1 MMAPFHSHANS
12 ALLHR
17 GSILERAQDNVLVIH
32 SESKRMVS
40 KQRGAIALP
49 YSNV

>member
-1 MMAPFHSHANS
+1 MTAPFHSHANS
-12 ALLHR
+12 ALLK
-17 GSILERAQDNVLVIH
+17 SAQDNVLVIH

-40 KQRGAIALP
+40 KQRGAIVLP